1 MRINKYLSYMGIC
14 SKKQADNLIK
24 DGCVFVKGQPAVLGM
39 QVEQGDEVMVNDQL
53 VTEVPEAVFL
63 LYHKPVGVVCTH
75 DVRVANNIENAI
87 QYPCRVFAVGRLDK
101 ASEGLMLLTNRG
113 EVVNRL
119 MRSENKHEK
128 VYRVWVDKAIT
139 TSFVERIRQGVAI
152 LDTTTLP
159 CKVEQVDEKLFEIT
173 LVQGLNRQI
182 RRMCQ
187 VLGYRVERLQRI
199 KILEFE
205 LDGIES
211 NQIYKLTCEQQK
223 MLLERIGLNLES

>member
-1 MRINKYLSYMGIC
+1 MGFC

-24 DGCVFVKGQPAVLGM
+24 AGCVFVKGQPASLGM
-39 QVEQGDEVMVNDQL
+39 QVEHGDEVIVDGQP
-53 VTEVPEAVFL
+53 VTEIPEAVFL

-75 DVRVANNIENAI
+75 DTSVANNIENAI
-87 QYPCRVFAVGRLDK
+87 HYPSRVFAAGRLDK

-128 VYRVWVDKAIT
+128 VYRVWVNNPIT
-139 TSFVERIRQGVAI
+139 DSFVERMRQGVAI

-159 CKVEQVDEKLFEIT
+159 CKVEQIDEKLFEIT

-187 VLGYRVERLQRI
+187 ALGYRVERLQRI
-199 KILEFE
+199 KILDFE
-205 LDGIES
+205 LEGIES
-211 NQIYKLTCEQQK
+211 NHIYKLTDEQQK
-223 MLLERIGLNLES
+223 MLLERIGLR

>member
-24 DGCVFVKGQPAVLGM
+24 AGCVFVKGQPAVLGM
-39 QVEQGDEVMVNDQL
+39 QVEHGDEVIVDGQP
-53 VTEVPEAVFL
+53 VTEIPEAVFL

-87 QYPCRVFAVGRLDK
+87 HYPSRVFAVGRLDK

-128 VYRVWVDKAIT
+128 VYRVWVNNPIT
-139 TSFVERIRQGVAI
+139 DSFVEQMRQGVAI

-159 CKVEQVDEKLFEIT
+159 CKVEQIDEKLFEIT

-187 VLGYRVERLQRI
+187 ALGYRVERLQRI
-199 KILEFE
+199 KILDFE
-205 LDGIES
+205 LEGIES
-211 NQIYKLTCEQQK
+211 NHIYKLTDEQQK
-223 MLLERIGLNLES
+223 MLLERIGLR